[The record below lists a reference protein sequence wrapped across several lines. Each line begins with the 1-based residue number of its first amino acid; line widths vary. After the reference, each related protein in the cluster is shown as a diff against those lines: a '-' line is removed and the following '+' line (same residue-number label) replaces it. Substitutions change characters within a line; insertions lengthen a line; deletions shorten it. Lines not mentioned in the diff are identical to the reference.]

1 MRACVV
7 SAHDSE
13 LTISALSPAEIN
25 TLSENVP
32 SSSKVSELFSHFA
45 SDAEL
50 EGKLLCYYISLLFL

>member
-25 TLSENVP
+25 TLSENAP
-32 SSSKVSELFSHFA
+32 SSSKISELFSHFV

-50 EGKLLCYYISLLFL
+50 EGKLL